1 MAQIDLTR
9 YSAGIFTCRGTVWTK
24 RLEGRRLLLLFGERH
39 GLKPFIREALLNA
52 IELDKLGVL
61 SCVGVEGHP
70 NKDIPGSEARQSFQE
85 LQATHADDDEK
96 MVEGMLRAIRGRD
109 YYFWK
114 ILTLMRPDLKVQSV
128 DDAALCDR
136 ASDLEGLWGYCRRDS
151 IRIRLSQ
158 SSLFETRGL
167 NSTAEDREREI
178 DAKVNLQYEQE
189 LAEAEVNVA
198 RDGKMLSN
206 LLAFWDSAGTDKVA
220 ILNAGSSHQW
230 RIARQLPSD
239 VSYYHIEQP

>member
-1 MAQIDLTR
+1 MT
-9 YSAGIFTCRGTVWTK
+9 
-24 RLEGRRLLLLFGERH
+24 
-39 GLKPFIREALLNA
+39 
-52 IELDKLGVL
+52 IELRPLFW
-61 SCVGVEGHP
+61 S
-70 NKDIPGSEARQSFQE
+70 
-85 LQATHADDDEK
+85 
-96 MVEGMLRAIRGRD
+96 EGMLRAIRSRD

-114 ILTLMRPDLKVQSV
+114 ILSLMRPDLKVHSV

-136 ASDLEGLWGYCRRDS
+136 ASDLEGMWGYCRQDS

-158 SSLFETRGL
+158 SSLFEAHGL
-167 NSTAEDREREI
+167 NPTAEDREREI
-178 DAKVNLQYEQE
+178 DAKGSLQYEQE
-189 LAEAEVNVA
+189 LAETEVNVA

-206 LLAFWDSAGTDKVA
+206 LLAFWDSSGTDKVA